1 MDPLL
6 PNTTNSTADITHL
19 AFLPLNDFGADS
31 GGFSSD
37 DPADPADPFVDVR
50 FESEPSPET
59 GSFVSPTMLELT

>member
-1 MDPLL
+1 MAADKKQSGFDQEE
-6 PNTTNSTADITHL
+6 NDITHL

-31 GGFSSD
+31 SGFSSD
-37 DPADPADPFVDVR
+37 DPADPFVDVR